1 VVSLDR
7 LTILRVALEAQLD
20 PRTVKRA
27 IEHGIDS
34 LQSAHSKVRLRAA
47 LKKLKL
53 ETAIQA
59 GGAEGEARPPRAG
72 ARRGAKRP

>member
-1 VVSLDR
+1 MEIDR
-7 LTILRVALEAQLD
+7 PTIARIALEAQID

-34 LQSAHSKVRLRAA
+34 LQSDHSKTRLRVA

-53 ETAIQA
+53 DNLI
-59 GGAEGEARPPRAG
+59 
-72 ARRGAKRP
+72 K

>member
-1 VVSLDR
+1 MDFDR
-7 LTILRVALEAQLD
+7 LTIMKIAMEAQLD

-34 LQSAHSKVRLRAA
+34 LQSDYSKTRLRAA

-53 ETAIQA
+53 DNLV
-59 GGAEGEARPPRAG
+59 
-72 ARRGAKRP
+72 K